1 MFKRK
6 HTHLLTL
13 EHNYIQSPILMHF
26 YFKQNKSFIHNLIPY
41 GVDFYNPNT
50 QVYAIHVH
58 MFKIRFSSFSFTITL
73 YPSLLSLPYLVIL

>member
-13 EHNYIQSPILMHF
+13 EHNYTQSPVLMHF
-26 YFKQNKSFIHNLIPY
+26 CFKQNKSFIHNPILY
-41 GVDFYNPNT
+41 GVDFYNPHT
-50 QVYAIHVH
+50 QIFAIHAH
-58 MFKIRFSSFSFTITL
+58 MLKIRFSSSSFTITL